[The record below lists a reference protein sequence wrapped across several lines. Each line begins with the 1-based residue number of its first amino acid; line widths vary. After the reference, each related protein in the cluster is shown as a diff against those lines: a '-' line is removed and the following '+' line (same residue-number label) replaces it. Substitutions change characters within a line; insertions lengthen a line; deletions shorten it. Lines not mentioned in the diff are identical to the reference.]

1 MVVFDKTGT
10 LTEGNLRIK
19 EIHGTQDFNQE
30 SILALA
36 AAAEQ
41 LSKHPV
47 ARAVVSAYQSV
58 PQKISEFEEFP
69 GRGVRARIGNRNLLV
84 GNRRLMVSRGVKGVP
99 DIRGTVVYVAYEG
112 DYAGAIVLEDTV
124 RPEAAEA
131 VSGLKSQGV
140 LRTVILTGD
149 TESPTQQT
157 ADAVGIDT
165 VHYGLLP
172 EEKASKMEFLL
183 RTIPTDGTAAYVGDG
198 VNDIEELKLADVG
211 VAMGVAGSQESADAA
226 NVLIMTNSL
235 TRLSDAMRVCR
246 RTHNIAL
253 QNMVLVLAIKVIL
266 VLLTIL
272 GVTSMWQAIAADV
285 LLTILTVLNA
295 ARILG
300 IK

>member
-1 MVVFDKTGT
+1 M
-10 LTEGNLRIK
+10 R
-19 EIHGTQDFNQE
+19 
-30 SILALA
+30 
-36 AAAEQ
+36 
-41 LSKHPV
+41 
-47 ARAVVSAYQSV
+47 
-58 PQKISEFEEFP
+58 
-69 GRGVRARIGNRNLLV
+69 
-84 GNRRLMVSRGVKGVP
+84 
-99 DIRGTVVYVAYEG
+99 
-112 DYAGAIVLEDTV
+112 EDTV

-131 VSGLKSQGV
+131 VSGLKSPGV